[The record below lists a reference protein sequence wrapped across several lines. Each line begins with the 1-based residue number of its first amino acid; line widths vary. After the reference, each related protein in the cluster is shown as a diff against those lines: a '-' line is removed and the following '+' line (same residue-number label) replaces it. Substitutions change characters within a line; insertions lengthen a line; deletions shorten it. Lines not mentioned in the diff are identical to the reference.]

1 MYNLYRT
8 ILCYCKIKKTVFFLY
23 TEPKISVNLY
33 NSCQFDYICTH
44 FNSYM
49 KKKIAVGFWESIA
62 RIVLKNR
69 IVILGVILAITIF
82 LALQWKNL
90 GMTYTE
96 ANLLPKKH
104 IVNQQYEDF
113 LSKFGEE
120 GNLIVIGFKDKEF
133 FTPKA
138 FAAWNELMTGLKS
151 SKEVEL
157 VVSLNDLKK
166 LEKNETEEK
175 FELVPLIDQK
185 QTVNP
190 AYLQKI
196 KNELFNNLPFYE
208 GLLFNKQSGSIRS
221 AIYLNKKIVN
231 TAARKTFIIENLVP
245 KIEKFEKTTGIDL
258 RVSGMPYIRTIN
270 AENMKGEIGLFI
282 GAALF
287 ITSLIFFLFFRSFR
301 ATFISICILLVG
313 VMWSFGTLGLFHYKI
328 TILTAIIPPL
338 IIVIGITNCI
348 FLINKYQQEIKI
360 HHNQAKAL
368 QRVISKIGVSTLMT
382 NLTTAA
388 GFATFMITGND
399 LLFEFG
405 LVTSINVI
413 SVYLLTLAVVPIFY
427 SFMPLPKEKHLFHL
441 SKTYISTLLDWVENI
456 VKYKRKTIYIIYALL
471 LVFSVIGVSQ
481 MKVSGSLIGEMPK
494 SASFFKDIVFFEK
507 EFNGVMPLEIMI
519 NTKRKKGVMKL
530 STMKKMD
537 ELQKTISEI
546 PELSKPISI
555 VNLVKYSKQAYY
567 NGNPEYYELPTSQ
580 EQAFI
585 LSYAKNAT
593 KNTKENLMKSYVDS
607 TGQYARITTFMKDI
621 GTKEMAKVES
631 KLHQKIDKI
640 FPKDRYEVTLTGKAL
655 VFQKGTSYL
664 IDNLIESLIFAIL
677 LIAGLMTYLFR
688 SGKMVLASVITNI
701 LPLCITSGLMGYFG
715 IPLKPSTI
723 LVFSIAFGI
732 SVDNA
737 IQFMAKYRLDLLQNK
752 GKVKKSV
759 FSALRETGI
768 STFYTSVVLI
778 LGFATFTLSS
788 FSGTIAL
795 GGLISCTLLFAMFAN
810 LLVLPALVLTFEK
823 KRAKKEDLIEELN

>member
-1 MYNLYRT
+1 MKNT
-8 ILCYCKIKKTVFFLY
+8 IK
-23 TEPKISVNLY
+23 
-33 NSCQFDYICTH
+33 
-44 FNSYM
+44 
-49 KKKIAVGFWESIA
+49 VGFWEVIA
-62 RIVLKNR
+62 RIILKNR
-69 IVILGVILAITIF
+69 ITILSVIVALTLFLGW
-82 LALQWKNL
+82 QWHNL
-90 GMTYTE
+90 SMTYTE

-104 IVNQQYEDF
+104 QVNQQYQDF
-113 LSKFGEE
+113 LNKFGEE
-120 GNLIVIGFKDKEF
+120 GNLIVIGFKDDAF
-133 FTPKA
+133 FTPKT
-138 FAAWNELMTGLKS
+138 FAAWNTLMTQLKD
-151 SKEVEL
+151 SKAVEL
-157 VVSLNDLKK
+157 VVSIDQLKTLQK
-166 LEKNETEEK
+166 DTIAQK
-175 FELVPLIDQK
+175 FKMVSLIDPS
-185 QTVNP
+185 QTKD
-190 AYLQKI
+190 AGYLQKI
-196 KNELFNNLPFYE
+196 KYQLFHELPFYE
-208 GLLFNKQSGSIRS
+208 GLLYNKESGSIRS
-221 AIYLNKKIVN
+221 VVYLKKSIVN
-231 TAARKTFIIENLVP
+231 TAARKTFIIEQLVP
-245 KIEKFEKTTGIDL
+245 KIDAFEKATGVDL

-301 ATFISICILLVG
+301 ATFISICILLFG
-313 VMWSFGTLGLFHYKI
+313 VIWSFGTLGLFHYKI
-328 TILTAIIPPL
+328 TILTAIVPPL

-360 HHNQAKAL
+360 HNNQAKAL
-368 QRVISKIGVSTLMT
+368 QRVISKIGVATLMT

-413 SVYLLTLAVVPIFY
+413 TVYLLTLLVVPIVY
-427 SFMPLPKEKHLFHL
+427 SFMPLPKEKHLYHL
-441 SKTYISTLLDWVENI
+441 SKNYISSFLNWVETI
-456 VKYKRKTIYIIYALL
+456 VKTKRSRIYGIYALL
-471 LVFSVIGVSQ
+471 LLFSVIGVSQ

-494 SASFFKDIVFFEK
+494 SASFFKDILFYEK
-507 EFNGVMPLEIMI
+507 EFHGVMPLEIMI
-519 NTKRKKGVMKL
+519 NTERRKGVMKL
-530 STMKKMD
+530 STLKRMD
-537 ELQKTISEI
+537 ELQQTIAQI
-546 PELSKPISI
+546 PELSKPVSV
-555 VNLVKYSKQAYY
+555 VNLVKYSRQAYY
-567 NGNPEYYELPTSQ
+567 NGNPEYYDLPTSQ
-580 EQAFI
+580 EQVFI
-585 LSYAKNAT
+585 LSYAKNAS
-593 KNTKENLMKSYVDS
+593 KNTKDNLMKSYVDS

-621 GTKEMAKVES
+621 GTGEMAKVE
-631 KLHQKIDKI
+631 KRLQTKIDEV
-640 FPKDRYEVTLTGKAL
+640 FPKEDFQVTLTGKAL

-664 IDNLIESLIFAIL
+664 INNLIESLIFAIL
-677 LIAGLMTYLFR
+677 LIAGLMAYLFR
-688 SGKMVLASVITNI
+688 SVKMVLASVITNI

-737 IQFMAKYRLDLLQNK
+737 IQFMAKYRHDLLQNN

-778 LGFATFTLSS
+778 FGFAIFTLSS

-823 KRAKKEDLIEELN
+823 KRAKKEDYDDE

>member
-1 MYNLYRT
+1 M
-8 ILCYCKIKKTVFFLY
+8 KKTL
-23 TEPKISVNLY
+23 K
-33 NSCQFDYICTH
+33 
-44 FNSYM
+44 
-49 KKKIAVGFWESIA
+49 VGFWEFIA
-62 RIVLKNR
+62 RLILTYRITILVIIV
-69 IVILGVILAITIF
+69 VITIF
-82 LALQWKNL
+82 LGLQWKNL
-90 GMTYTE
+90 SMTYTE

-104 IVNQQYEDF
+104 IVNRQYDDF
-113 LSKFGEE
+113 LTKFGEE
-120 GNLIVIGFKDKEF
+120 GNLIVIGFKDPNF

-138 FAAWNELMTGLKS
+138 FAAWNELMTGLKN

-166 LEKNETEEK
+166 LQKDTLAEK
-175 FELVPLIDQK
+175 FELVPLINQN

-196 KNELFNNLPFYE
+196 KLELFNNLPFYE
-208 GLLFNKQSGSIRS
+208 GLLFNKKSGSIRS
-221 AIYLNKKIVN
+221 AIYLKKSIVN
-231 TAARKTFIIENLVP
+231 TAERKTFILENLIP
-245 KIEKFEKTTGIDL
+245 KIDKFEKSTGIDL

-282 GAALF
+282 GAALL
-287 ITSLIFFLFFRSFR
+287 ITSLIFFFFFRSYR
-301 ATFISICILLVG
+301 ATFISIFILIFG
-313 VMWSFGTLGLFHYKI
+313 VMWSFGTLGLFHYRI

-348 FLINKYQQEIKI
+348 FLINKYQQEIKL

-413 SVYLLTLAVVPIFY
+413 TVYLLTLVVVPIMY
-427 SFMPLPKEKHLFHL
+427 SFMHVPKEKHLYHL
-441 SKTYISTLLDWVENI
+441 SKTYLSSVLDWVEHI
-456 VKYKRKTIYIIYALL
+456 VKTKRTYIYSIYGLL
-471 LVFSVIGVSQ
+471 LVFSIIGVVQ

-519 NTKRKKGVMKL
+519 DTKHKKGVMKL

-537 ELQKTISEI
+537 ELQKTIEQI
-546 PELSKPISI
+546 PELSKPVSI
-555 VNLVKYSKQAYY
+555 VNLVKYSKQAFY
-567 NGNPEYYELPTSQ
+567 NGKPEFYELPTSQ
-580 EQAFI
+580 EQVFI

-593 KNTKENLMKSYVDS
+593 KNSKENLMKSYVDS

-621 GTKEMAKVES
+621 GTKDMS
-631 KLHQKIDKI
+631 KIEGKLRTKIEKI

-655 VFQKGTSYL
+655 VFQKGTTYL
-664 IDNLIESLIFAIL
+664 INNLIESLIFAIF
-677 LIAGLMTYLFR
+677 LIAGLMAYMFR
-688 SGKMVLASVITNI
+688 SAKMIFVSVITNI
-701 LPLCITSGLMGYFG
+701 LPLCITSGLMGYLG

-737 IQFMAKYRLDLLQNK
+737 IQFMAKYRHDLIQNN
-752 GKVKKSV
+752 GKIKKSV

-768 STFYTSVVLI
+768 STFYTSIVLI
-778 LGFATFTLSS
+778 FGFAIFTLSS
-788 FSGTIAL
+788 FGGTVAL

-823 KRAKKEDLIEELN
+823 KKARNEE

>member
-1 MYNLYRT
+1 
-8 ILCYCKIKKTVFFLY
+8 
-23 TEPKISVNLY
+23 
-33 NSCQFDYICTH
+33 
-44 FNSYM
+44 M
-49 KKKIAVGFWESIA
+49 KKALKVGFWEMIA
-62 RIVLKNR
+62 RIILKNR
-69 IVILGVILAITIF
+69 VAILGVILVLTIF
-82 LALQWKNL
+82 LGYQWKNL
-90 GMTYTE
+90 SMTYTE
-96 ANLLPKKH
+96 ANLLPQKH
-104 IVNQQYEDF
+104 IVNKQYQDF
-113 LSKFGEE
+113 LNKFGEE
-120 GNLIVIGFKDKEF
+120 GNLIVIGFKDDSF

-138 FAAWNELMTGLKS
+138 YAAWNELMTGLKN

-166 LEKNETEEK
+166 LQKDTIAEK
-175 FELVPLIDQK
+175 FELIPLVDQK
-185 QTVNP
+185 QTNNTS
-190 AYLQKI
+190 YLREI
-196 KNELFNNLPFYE
+196 KNELFNKLPFYE
-208 GLLFNKQSGSIRS
+208 GLLFNKKTGSIRS
-221 AIYLNKKIVN
+221 AIYLDKKIVN
-231 TAARKTFIIENLVP
+231 TADRKTFIVENLVP

-270 AENMKGEIGLFI
+270 AENMKGEIGFFI
-282 GAALF
+282 GGALF
-287 ITSLIFFLFFRSFR
+287 ITSLIFFLFFRSVL
-301 ATFISICILLVG
+301 ATSISVFILLLSVI
-313 VMWSFGTLGLFHYKI
+313 WSFGTLGLFHYKI
-328 TILTAIIPPL
+328 TILTAIVPPL

-348 FLINKYQQEIKI
+348 FLINKYQQEIKL
-360 HHNQAKAL
+360 HRNQARAL

-413 SVYLLTLAVVPIFY
+413 TVYLITLLIVPIAS
-427 SFMPLPKEKHLFHL
+427 SFVAIPKEKHLYHL
-441 SKTYISTLLDWVENI
+441 SKTYLSSVLNWVEYAVRNN
-456 VKYKRKTIYIIYALL
+456 RKTIYIIYGLL
-471 LVFSVIGVSQ
+471 LIFSIIGVSQ

-494 SASFFKDIVFFEK
+494 SASFFKDILFYEK

-519 NTKRKKGVMKL
+519 NTKHKKGVMKL

-537 ELQKTISEI
+537 ELQQTISEM
-546 PELSKPISI
+546 PELSKPVSI

-567 NGNPEYYELPTSQ
+567 NGNPEFYELPTSQ

-593 KNTKENLMKSYVDS
+593 KNTKDNLMKSYVDS

-621 GTKEMAKVES
+621 GTDEMAKVEG
-631 KLHQKIDKI
+631 KLKSKIDKV
-640 FPKDRYEVTLTGKAL
+640 FPKDRYDVTLTGKAL

-664 IDNLIESLIFAIL
+664 IDNLIESLIFAII
-677 LIAGLMTYLFR
+677 LIAGLMAYMFR
-688 SGKMVLASVITNI
+688 SVKMILVSVITNI

-737 IQFMAKYRLDLLQNK
+737 IQFMAKYRLDLIENN
-752 GKVKKSV
+752 GKIKKSV
-759 FSALRETGI
+759 FSALQETGV
-768 STFYTSVVLI
+768 STFYTSVVLVF
-778 LGFATFTLSS
+778 GFAIFTLSS

-810 LLVLPALVLTFEK
+810 LLVLPSLVLTFEK
-823 KRAKKEDLIEELN
+823 KRTKKEDVLESEVVQ

>member
-1 MYNLYRT
+1 
-8 ILCYCKIKKTVFFLY
+8 
-23 TEPKISVNLY
+23 
-33 NSCQFDYICTH
+33 
-44 FNSYM
+44 M
-49 KKKIAVGFWESIA
+49 KNAVQVGFWEKLA
-62 RIVLKNR
+62 RIILKNR
-69 IVILGVILAITIF
+69 IVILVILSVLTIF
-82 LALQWKNL
+82 LGYQWKNL
-90 GMTYTE
+90 SMTYTE
-96 ANLLPKKH
+96 ANLLPKDH
-104 IVNQQYEDF
+104 IVNKQYQQF
-113 LSKFGEE
+113 LDKFGEE
-120 GNLIVIGFKDKEF
+120 GNLVVIGFQDPKF
-133 FTPKA
+133 FTPKNY
-138 FAAWNELMTGLKS
+138 AAWNELMTGLKN
-151 SKEVEL
+151 SKEVDL

-166 LEKNETEEK
+166 LEKDTVNEK
-175 FELVPLIDQK
+175 FVLTPFIDQK
-185 QTVNP
+185 KALDP
-190 AYLQKI
+190 GYLKKVQYD
-196 KNELFNNLPFYE
+196 LFHNLPFYE

-221 AIYLNKKIVN
+221 AIYINKALVN
-231 TAARKTFIIENLVP
+231 TPERKTFILENLVP
-245 KIEKFEKTTGIDL
+245 KIDKFEKTTGVDL
-258 RVSGMPYIRTIN
+258 KVSGMPYIRTIN
-270 AENMKGEIGLFI
+270 ADNMKGEIGLFI

-287 ITSLIFFLFFRSFR
+287 TVSLIFFFFFRSFR
-301 ATFISICILLVG
+301 ATFISICILIIG
-313 VMWSFGTLGLFHYKI
+313 VIWSFGTLGLFHYKI

-348 FLINKYQQEIKI
+348 FLINKYQQEIKL
-360 HHNQAKAL
+360 HNNQAKAL
-368 QRVISKIGVSTLMT
+368 QRIISKIGVSTLMT
-382 NLTTAA
+382 NLTTAI

-413 SVYLLTLAVVPIFY
+413 SVYLLTLLIVPIVY
-427 SFMPLPKEKHLFHL
+427 SFMSIPGERHLYHL
-441 SKTYISTLLDWVENI
+441 NKTYISTLLNFVENV
-456 VKYKRKTIYIIYALL
+456 VKNKRKVIYTIYGLL
-471 LVFSVIGVSQ
+471 LVFSVIGVAQ

-494 SASFFKDIVFFEK
+494 SASFYKDILFYEK

-519 NTKRKKGVMKL
+519 NTKHKKGVMKL

-537 ELQKTISEI
+537 ELQNTIAEL
-546 PELSKPISI
+546 PELSKPVSI
-555 VNLVKYSKQAYY
+555 VNLVKYSKQAFY
-567 NGNPEYYELPTSQ
+567 NGNPEYYQLPTSQ

-593 KNTKENLMKSYVDS
+593 KNSKDNLMKSYVDS

-621 GTKEMAKVES
+621 GTQEMAKVEKKLRS
-631 KLHQKIDKI
+631 KIAEI
-640 FPKDRYEVTLTGKAL
+640 FPADRYEVTLTGKAL

-664 IDNLIESLIFAIL
+664 VDNLIESLIFAIL
-677 LIAGLMTYLFR
+677 VIAGLMLYLFR
-688 SGKMVLASVITNI
+688 SFKMVMASVITNI

-737 IQFMAKYRLDLLQNK
+737 IQFMAKYKHDLIQSN

-795 GGLISCTLLFAMFAN
+795 GGLISCTLAFAMFAN

-823 KRAKKEDLIEELN
+823 KKAKKEDLDNLEGNTNFTN

>member
-1 MYNLYRT
+1 M
-8 ILCYCKIKKTVFFLY
+8 KKTL
-23 TEPKISVNLY
+23 K
-33 NSCQFDYICTH
+33 
-44 FNSYM
+44 
-49 KKKIAVGFWESIA
+49 VGFWEFIA
-62 RIVLKNR
+62 RLILTYRITILVVIV
-69 IVILGVILAITIF
+69 AITIF
-82 LALQWKNL
+82 LGLQWKNL
-90 GMTYTE
+90 SMTYTE

-104 IVNQQYEDF
+104 IVNRQYDDF
-113 LSKFGEE
+113 LTKFGEE
-120 GNLIVIGFKDKEF
+120 GNLIVIGFKDPKF

-138 FAAWNELMTGLKS
+138 FSAWNELMTGLKN
-151 SKEVEL
+151 SKEIEL

-166 LEKNETEEK
+166 LQKDTLAEK
-175 FELVPLIDQK
+175 FELVPLINQN

-196 KNELFNNLPFYE
+196 KLELFNNLPFYE
-208 GLLFNKQSGSIRS
+208 GLLFNKKSGSIRS
-221 AIYLNKKIVN
+221 AIYLKKAIVN
-231 TAARKTFIIENLVP
+231 TEERKTFILENLIP
-245 KIEKFEKTTGIDL
+245 KIDKFEKTTGIDL

-270 AENMKGEIGLFI
+270 ADNMKGEIGLFI
-282 GAALF
+282 GSALL
-287 ITSLIFFLFFRSFR
+287 ITALIFFLFFRSYR
-301 ATFISICILLVG
+301 ATFISIFILLFG
-313 VMWSFGTLGLFHYKI
+313 VMWSFGTLGLFHYRI

-348 FLINKYQQEIKI
+348 FLINKYQQEIKM
-360 HHNQAKAL
+360 HRNQAKAL

-405 LVTSINVI
+405 LVTSINVMT
-413 SVYLLTLAVVPIFY
+413 VYFLTLVIVPIMY
-427 SFMPLPKEKHLFHL
+427 SFMHVPKEKHLYHL
-441 SKTYISTLLDWVENI
+441 SKNYLSSVLDWVEHI
-456 VKYKRKTIYIIYALL
+456 VKTKRTYIYSIYGLL
-471 LVFSVIGVSQ
+471 LVFSVIGVVQ

-519 NTKRKKGVMKL
+519 DTKHKKGVMKL

-537 ELQKTISEI
+537 EFQKTIEQI
-546 PELSKPISI
+546 PELSKPVSI
-555 VNLVKYSKQAYY
+555 VNLVKYSKQAFY
-567 NGNPEYYELPTSQ
+567 NGKPEYFELPTSQ
-580 EQAFI
+580 EQVFI
-585 LSYAKNAT
+585 LSYAKNAA
-593 KNTKENLMKSYVDS
+593 KNSKENLMKSYVDS

-621 GTKEMAKVES
+621 GTKDMS
-631 KLHQKIDKI
+631 KIEGKLRTKIEEI

-655 VFQKGTSYL
+655 VFQKGTTYL
-664 IDNLIESLIFAIL
+664 INNLIESLIFAIF
-677 LIAGLMTYLFR
+677 LIAGLMAYMFR
-688 SGKMVLASVITNI
+688 SAKMIFVSVITNI
-701 LPLCITSGLMGYFG
+701 LPLCITSGLMGYLG

-737 IQFMAKYRLDLLQNK
+737 IQFMAKYRHDLIQNN
-752 GKVKKSV
+752 GKIKKSV

-768 STFYTSVVLI
+768 STFYTSIVLI
-778 LGFATFTLSS
+778 FGFAVFTLSS
-788 FSGTIAL
+788 FGGTVAL

-823 KRAKKEDLIEELN
+823 KKAKNEE

>member
-1 MYNLYRT
+1 
-8 ILCYCKIKKTVFFLY
+8 
-23 TEPKISVNLY
+23 
-33 NSCQFDYICTH
+33 
-44 FNSYM
+44 M
-49 KKKIAVGFWESIA
+49 KKKIKVGFWELIA

-69 IVILGVILAITIF
+69 IAILITILALTIF
-82 LALQWKNL
+82 LSFQWRNL

-96 ANLLPKKH
+96 ANLLPKDH
-104 IVNQQYEDF
+104 IVNQQYDEF
-113 LSKFGEE
+113 LTKFGEE
-120 GNLIVIGFKDKEF
+120 GNLIVIGFKDNRF

-138 FAAWNELMTGLKS
+138 FRAWNELMTGLKN

-166 LEKNETEEK
+166 LQKNEIEEK
-175 FELVPLIDQK
+175 FQLVPLIDNN
-185 QTVNP
+185 QTDN
-190 AYLQKI
+190 AGYLQKI
-196 KNELFNNLPFYE
+196 KYELFNQLPFYE
-208 GLLFNKQSGSIRS
+208 GLLFNKQTGSIRS

-245 KIEKFEKTTGIDL
+245 KIERFEKTTGIDL

-282 GAALF
+282 GVALL

-301 ATFISICILLVG
+301 ATFISICILLFG

-413 SVYLLTLAVVPIFY
+413 SVYLLTLVVVPIVY
-427 SFMPLPKEKHLFHL
+427 SFMPLPKEKHLYHL
-441 SKTYISTLLDWVENI
+441 SKNYISSLLDWVENI
-456 VKYKRKTIYIIYALL
+456 VRFKRKTIYIIYILL
-471 LVFSVIGVSQ
+471 LLFSVVGVLQ

-494 SASFFKDIVFFEK
+494 NASFFKDILFYEK

-519 NTKRKKGVMKL
+519 NTKHKKGVMKL
-530 STMKKMD
+530 STMKKMN
-537 ELQKTISEI
+537 ELQETIAEI
-546 PELSKPISI
+546 PELSKPVSV

-567 NGNPEYYELPTSQ
+567 NGNPDYFELPTAQ

-621 GTKEMAKVES
+621 GTEEMAKVEG
-631 KLHQKIDKI
+631 KLRQKIDVV
-640 FPKDRYEVTLTGKAL
+640 FPKERYEVTLTGKAL

-664 IDNLIESLIFAIL
+664 IDNLIESLIFAIIM
-677 LIAGLMTYLFR
+677 IAGLMAYLFR
-688 SGKMVLASVITNI
+688 SGKMVMASVITNV

-737 IQFMAKYRLDLLQNK
+737 IQFMAKYRHDLIQNN
-752 GKVKKSV
+752 GKIKKSV

-768 STFYTSVVLI
+768 STFYTSIVLI
-778 LGFATFTLSS
+778 FGFAIFTLSS

-823 KRAKKEDLIEELN
+823 KKASKEEINADNSINL

>member
-1 MYNLYRT
+1 
-8 ILCYCKIKKTVFFLY
+8 
-23 TEPKISVNLY
+23 
-33 NSCQFDYICTH
+33 
-44 FNSYM
+44 M
-49 KKKIAVGFWESIA
+49 KRALKVGFWEWIA
-62 RIVLKNR
+62 RIILKNR
-69 IVILGVILAITIF
+69 MTILCVIFSLTVFLG
-82 LALQWKNL
+82 LQWKNL
-90 GMTYTE
+90 SMTFTE
-96 ANLLPKKH
+96 ANLLPQKH
-104 IVNQQYEDF
+104 IVNQQYQNF
-113 LSKFGEE
+113 LNKFGEE
-120 GNLIVIGFKDKEF
+120 GNLIVIGVQDKRF

-138 FAAWNELMTGLKS
+138 FAAWNKLMSGLK
-151 SKEVEL
+151 KAQEVEL
-157 VVSLNDLKK
+157 VIAVHDLKK
-166 LEKNETEEK
+166 LEKNTLLEK
-175 FELVPLIDQK
+175 FELVPLI
-185 QTVNP
+185 NP
-190 AYLQKI
+190 KKTNDAAYLGGI
-196 KNELFNNLPFYE
+196 KKELFNNLPFYE
-208 GLLFNKQSGSIRS
+208 SLLFNKQTGSIRS

-231 TAARKTFIIENLVP
+231 TVARKTFVIENLVP
-245 KIEKFEKTTGIDL
+245 KINEFEKTTGIDL

-270 AENMKGEIGLFI
+270 SENMKGEIGFFI
-282 GAALF
+282 GAALL

-301 ATFISICILLVG
+301 ATFISVCILLVG
-313 VMWSFGTLGLFHYKI
+313 VVWSFGTLGLFHYKI

-348 FLINKYQQEIKI
+348 FLINKYQQEIKT
-360 HHNQAKAL
+360 HNNQAKAL
-368 QRVISKIGVSTLMT
+368 QRVISKIGVATLMT
-382 NLTTAA
+382 NLTTAI

-399 LLFEFG
+399 LLYEFG

-413 SVYLLTLAVVPIFY
+413 TVYLLTLMIVPIVY
-427 SFMPLPKEKHLFHL
+427 SFMPVPKEKHLYHL
-441 SKTYISTLLDWVENI
+441 SKTYLSAVLNWVEYAVRYN
-456 VKYKRKTIYIIYALL
+456 RKIIYIVYGLL
-471 LVFSVIGVSQ
+471 LLFSIIGVSQ

-494 SASFFKDIVFFEK
+494 SASFFKDILFFEK

-519 NTKRKKGVMKL
+519 DTKRKKGVMKL
-530 STMKKMD
+530 STMKRMD
-537 ELQKTISEI
+537 ELQQTIAEI
-546 PELSKPISI
+546 PELSKPVSI

-593 KNTKENLMKSYVDS
+593 KNTKDNLMKSYVDS
-607 TGQYARITTFMKDI
+607 TGQYARITTFMRDI
-621 GTKEMAKVES
+621 GTEEMAKVED
-631 KLHQKIDKI
+631 KLRTKIDQV
-640 FPKDRYEVTLTGKAL
+640 FPKERFNVTLTGKAL

-677 LIAGLMTYLFR
+677 LIAGLMAYMFR
-688 SGKMVLASVITNI
+688 SVKMILVSVITNI

-737 IQFMAKYRLDLLQNK
+737 IQFMAKYRHDLIENN
-752 GKVKKSV
+752 GKIKKSV

-768 STFYTSVVLI
+768 STFYTSVVLVF
-778 LGFATFTLSS
+778 GFAIFTLSS

-823 KRAKKEDLIEELN
+823 KKALQEDTLDSKVA

>member
-1 MYNLYRT
+1 MKYR
-8 ILCYCKIKKTVFFLY
+8 LK
-23 TEPKISVNLY
+23 
-33 NSCQFDYICTH
+33 
-44 FNSYM
+44 
-49 KKKIAVGFWESIA
+49 VGFWERIA
-62 RIVLKNR
+62 RIILKNR
-69 IVILGVILAITIF
+69 LVILGCILAITIF
-82 LALQWKNL
+82 LSLQWKNL

-104 IVNQQYEDF
+104 IVNQQYQDF
-113 LSKFGEE
+113 LNKFGEE
-120 GNLIVIGFKDKEF
+120 GNLIVIGFKDTTF

-138 FAAWNELMTGLKS
+138 FAAWNEFMSGLKK

-157 VVSLNDLKK
+157 VVAINDLKK
-166 LEKNETEEK
+166 LQKDTIAEK
-175 FELVPLIDQK
+175 FELVSLIDQK
-185 QTVNP
+185 QTSNG

-196 KNELFNNLPFYE
+196 KLELFTNLPFYE
-208 GLLFNKQSGSIRS
+208 GLLFNKKSGSIRS
-221 AIYLNKKIVN
+221 AVYLNKKIVN
-231 TAARKTFIIENLVP
+231 TASRKTFIIKNLVP
-245 KIEKFEKTTGIDL
+245 KIEKFEKATGIDL

-270 AENMKGEIGLFI
+270 AENMKSEIGLFI
-282 GAALF
+282 GAALL
-287 ITSLIFFLFFRSFR
+287 ITSLIFFFFFRSFR
-301 ATFISICILLVG
+301 ATFISICILLFG

-360 HHNQAKAL
+360 HQNQARAL

-413 SVYLLTLAVVPIFY
+413 TVYLLTLVVVPIVY
-427 SFMPLPKEKHLFHL
+427 SFMSIPKEKHLYHL
-441 SKTYISTLLDWVENI
+441 NKNYISSLLNGVEYI
-456 VKYKRKTIYIIYALL
+456 VKYKRKSIYIIYILFL
-471 LVFSVIGVSQ
+471 IFSIIGVAE

-494 SASFFKDIVFFEK
+494 SASFFKDILFYEK

-519 NTKRKKGVMKL
+519 DTRHKKGVMKL

-537 ELQKTISEI
+537 ELQETIGQI
-546 PELSKPISI
+546 PELSKPVSI

-567 NGNPEYYELPTSQ
+567 NGNPEYYQLPTSQ

-593 KNTKENLMKSYVDS
+593 KNTKDNLMKSYVDS
-607 TGQYARITTFMKDI
+607 TGQYARITTFMKDV
-621 GTKEMAKVES
+621 GTEEMAKVEG
-631 KLHQKIDKI
+631 KLRHKIDLL
-640 FPKDRYEVTLTGKAL
+640 FPKDRYQVTLTGKAL
-655 VFQKGTSYL
+655 VFQKGTTYL
-664 IDNLIESLIFAIL
+664 INNLIESLIFAIF
-677 LIAGLMTYLFR
+677 LIAGLMAYLFR
-688 SGKMVLASVITNI
+688 SVKMVLASVITNI

-737 IQFMAKYRLDLLQNK
+737 IQFMAKYRLDLIQNN
-752 GKVKKSV
+752 GKIKKSV

-768 STFYTSVVLI
+768 STFYTSIVLI
-778 LGFATFTLSS
+778 FGFAIFTLSS

-823 KRAKKEDLIEELN
+823 KRAVKEDAFIPEIKE

>member
-1 MYNLYRT
+1 
-8 ILCYCKIKKTVFFLY
+8 
-23 TEPKISVNLY
+23 
-33 NSCQFDYICTH
+33 
-44 FNSYM
+44 M
-49 KKKIAVGFWESIA
+49 KKKLKVGFWEFIA
-62 RIVLKNR
+62 RIILKNR
-69 IVILGVILAITIF
+69 ITILAVIILITVF
-82 LALQWKNL
+82 LGFQWKNL

-104 IVNQQYEDF
+104 IVNEQYQDF
-113 LSKFGEE
+113 LNKFGEE
-120 GNLIVIGFKDKEF
+120 GNLIVIGFKDKNF

-138 FAAWNELMTGLKS
+138 YAAWNELMTGLKA

-166 LEKNETEEK
+166 LQKDTIAEK

-185 QTVNP
+185 QTTNP

-196 KNELFNNLPFYE
+196 KYELFNNLPFYE
-208 GLLFNKQSGSIRS
+208 GLLFNKETGSIRS

-231 TAARKTFIIENLVP
+231 TASRKTFIIENLVP

-287 ITSLIFFLFFRSFR
+287 ITSLIFFLFFRSHR
-301 ATFISICILLVG
+301 ATFISICILIFG

-360 HHNQAKAL
+360 HQNQAKAL

-405 LVTSINVI
+405 LVTAINVVT
-413 SVYLLTLAVVPIFY
+413 VYLLTLLVVPIMY
-427 SFMPLPKEKHLFHL
+427 SFMPLPKEQHLYHL
-441 SKTYISTLLDWVENI
+441 SKNYISSLLDWVENI
-456 VKYKRKTIYIIYALL
+456 VKSRRTVIYTIYGLL
-471 LVFSVIGVSQ
+471 LIFSVVGVSQ

-519 NTKRKKGVMKL
+519 DTKRKKGVMKL
-530 STMKKMD
+530 STMKKME
-537 ELQKTISEI
+537 ELQATISQI
-546 PELSKPISI
+546 PELSKPVSV

-567 NGNPEYYELPTSQ
+567 NGKPEYYELPTSQ
-580 EQAFI
+580 EQTFI
-585 LSYAKNAT
+585 MSYAKNAT
-593 KNTKENLMKSYVDS
+593 KNSKENLMKSYVDS

-621 GTKEMAKVES
+621 GTEEMAKVEG
-631 KLHQKIDKI
+631 KLRAKIDEV

-664 IDNLIESLIFAIL
+664 IDNLIESLIFAIF
-677 LIAGLMTYLFR
+677 LIAGLMAYLFR
-688 SGKMVLASVITNI
+688 SFKMVMASVITNI

-737 IQFMAKYRLDLLQNK
+737 IQFMAKYRHDLIQNN
-752 GKVKKSV
+752 GKIKKSV

-768 STFYTSVVLI
+768 STFYTSIVLI
-778 LGFATFTLSS
+778 FGFAIFTLSS

-823 KRAKKEDLIEELN
+823 KRAKKQDLAEE

>member
-1 MYNLYRT
+1 
-8 ILCYCKIKKTVFFLY
+8 
-23 TEPKISVNLY
+23 
-33 NSCQFDYICTH
+33 
-44 FNSYM
+44 M
-49 KKKIAVGFWESIA
+49 KNAVQVGFWEKLA
-62 RIVLKNR
+62 RIILKNR
-69 IVILGVILAITIF
+69 IIILVILSALTIF
-82 LALQWKNL
+82 LGYQWKNL
-90 GMTYTE
+90 SMTYTE
-96 ANLLPKKH
+96 ANLLPKDH
-104 IVNQQYEDF
+104 IVNKQYQQF
-113 LSKFGEE
+113 LDKFGEE
-120 GNLIVIGFKDKEF
+120 GNLVVIGFQDPKF
-133 FTPKA
+133 FTPKNY
-138 FAAWNELMTGLKS
+138 AAWNELMTGLKN
-151 SKEVEL
+151 SKEVDL

-166 LEKNETEEK
+166 LEKDTVNEK
-175 FELVPLIDQK
+175 FVLTPFIDQK
-185 QTVNP
+185 KALDP
-190 AYLQKI
+190 EYLKKVQYD
-196 KNELFNNLPFYE
+196 LFHNLPFYE

-221 AIYLNKKIVN
+221 AIYINKALVN
-231 TAARKTFIIENLVP
+231 TPERKTFILENLVP
-245 KIEKFEKTTGIDL
+245 KIDKFEKTTGVDL
-258 RVSGMPYIRTIN
+258 KVSGMPYIRTIN
-270 AENMKGEIGLFI
+270 ADNMKGEIGLFI

-287 ITSLIFFLFFRSFR
+287 TVSLIFFFFFRSFR
-301 ATFISICILLVG
+301 ATFISICILIIG
-313 VMWSFGTLGLFHYKI
+313 VIWSFGTLGLFHYKI

-348 FLINKYQQEIKI
+348 FLINKYQQEIKL
-360 HHNQAKAL
+360 HNNQAKAL
-368 QRVISKIGVSTLMT
+368 QRIISKIGVSTLMT
-382 NLTTAA
+382 NLTTAI

-413 SVYLLTLAVVPIFY
+413 SVYLLTLLIVPIVY
-427 SFMPLPKEKHLFHL
+427 SFMSIPGERHLYHL
-441 SKTYISTLLDWVENI
+441 NKTYISTLLNFVENV
-456 VKYKRKTIYIIYALL
+456 VKNKRKVIYTIYGLL

-494 SASFFKDIVFFEK
+494 SASFYKDILFYEK

-519 NTKRKKGVMKL
+519 NTKHKKGVMKL

-537 ELQKTISEI
+537 ELQNTIAEL
-546 PELSKPISI
+546 PELSKPVSV
-555 VNLVKYSKQAYY
+555 VNLVKYSKQAFY
-567 NGNPEYYELPTSQ
+567 NGNPEYYQLPTSQ
-580 EQAFI
+580 EQTFI

-593 KNTKENLMKSYVDS
+593 KNSKDNLMKSYVDS

-621 GTKEMAKVES
+621 GTQEMARVEKKLRS
-631 KLHQKIDKI
+631 KIAEI
-640 FPKDRYEVTLTGKAL
+640 FPEDRYEVTLTGKAL

-664 IDNLIESLIFAIL
+664 VDNLIESLIFAIL
-677 LIAGLMTYLFR
+677 VIAGLMLYLFR
-688 SGKMVLASVITNI
+688 SFKMVMASVITNI

-737 IQFMAKYRLDLLQNK
+737 IQFMAKYKHDLIQSN

-795 GGLISCTLLFAMFAN
+795 GGLISCTLAFAMFAN

-823 KRAKKEDLIEELN
+823 KKAKKEDLEGLEENTNFTD

>member
-1 MYNLYRT
+1 M
-8 ILCYCKIKKTVFFLY
+8 KHTV
-23 TEPKISVNLY
+23 N
-33 NSCQFDYICTH
+33 
-44 FNSYM
+44 
-49 KKKIAVGFWESIA
+49 VGFWEQVA
-62 RIVLKNR
+62 RIILKNR
-69 IVILGVILAITIF
+69 ITILIAIAILTVF
-82 LALQWKNL
+82 LSLQWKNIE
-90 GMTYTE
+90 MTYTE

-104 IVNQQYEDF
+104 IVNQQYQDF
-113 LSKFGEE
+113 LGKFGEE
-120 GNLIVIGFKDKEF
+120 GNLIVIGFKDNTF

-138 FAAWNELMTGLKS
+138 FTAWNELMTSLKS
-151 SKEVEL
+151 AKEVEL
-157 VVSLNDLKK
+157 VVSINDLKK
-166 LEKNETEEK
+166 LQKDTIAQNFK
-175 FELVPLIDQK
+175 LIPLIDSSK
-185 QTVNP
+185 INDS

-196 KNELFNNLPFYE
+196 KYELFNNLPFYE

-221 AIYLNKKIVN
+221 AIYLNKKVVN
-231 TAARKTFIIENLVP
+231 TEARKTFIIENLVP
-245 KIEKFEKTTGIDL
+245 KIEKFEKATQIDL

-270 AENMKGEIGLFI
+270 AENMKSEIGLFI
-282 GAALF
+282 GAALL
-287 ITSLIFFLFFRSFR
+287 ITSLIFFFFFRSYR
-301 ATFISICILLVG
+301 ATFISICILLFG

-360 HHNQAKAL
+360 HQNQAKAL

-388 GFATFMITGND
+388 GFATFMITGNE

-413 SVYLLTLAVVPIFY
+413 TVYLLTLLVVPIVY
-427 SFMPLPKEKHLFHL
+427 SFMSIPEEKHLHHL
-441 SKTYISTLLDWVENI
+441 SKTYISALLNWVENI
-456 VKYKRKTIYIIYALL
+456 VKYKRKIIYFIYGLL
-471 LVFSVIGVSQ
+471 LIFSIIGVFQ

-494 SASFFKDIVFFEK
+494 NASFFKDILFYEK

-519 NTKRKKGVMKL
+519 DTKRKKGVLKL

-537 ELQKTISEI
+537 ELQTTIAQI
-546 PELSKPISI
+546 PELSKPVSV
-555 VNLVKYSKQAYY
+555 VNLVKYSKQAFY
-567 NGNPEYYELPTSQ
+567 NGNPAFYDLPTNQ

-593 KNTKENLMKSYVDS
+593 KNTKDNLMKSYVDS

-621 GTKEMAKVES
+621 GTDEMAKVES
-631 KLHQKIDKI
+631 KLRKKINEI
-640 FPKDRYEVTLTGKAL
+640 FPKDNYEVTLTGKAL

-677 LIAGLMTYLFR
+677 MIAGLMMYLFR
-688 SGKMVLASVITNI
+688 SVKMVFASLITNI
-701 LPLCITSGLMGYFG
+701 LPLCITSGLMGYFE

-737 IQFMAKYRLDLLQNK
+737 IQFMAKYRLDLIQNN
-752 GKVKKSV
+752 GKIKKSV

-768 STFYTSVVLI
+768 STFYTSIVLI
-778 LGFATFTLSS
+778 FGFAIFTLSS

-823 KRAKKEDLIEELN
+823 KKAKKEDLFED

>member
-1 MYNLYRT
+1 
-8 ILCYCKIKKTVFFLY
+8 
-23 TEPKISVNLY
+23 
-33 NSCQFDYICTH
+33 
-44 FNSYM
+44 M

-69 IVILGVILAITIF
+69 IVILGFILAITIF

-537 ELQKTISEI
+537 ELQQTISQI
-546 PELSKPISI
+546 PELSKPVSI

-593 KNTKENLMKSYVDS
+593 KNSKDNLMKSYVDA

-621 GTKEMAKVES
+621 GTEEMAKVEG
-631 KLHQKIDKI
+631 KLRNKIDVL

-664 IDNLIESLIFAIL
+664 IDNLIESLIFAIF

-737 IQFMAKYRLDLLQNK
+737 IQFMAKYRHDLLQNN
-752 GKVKKSV
+752 GKVEKSV

-768 STFYTSVVLI
+768 STFYTSIVLI
-778 LGFATFTLSS
+778 FGFAVFTLSS

-823 KRAKKEDLIEELN
+823 KQDKKEALIEGEIER